1 MGYFPQSSSLS
12 DMKSIFVE
20 NSDENNE
27 ESAVCSYESW
37 LENHPNAL
45 ENFEEIL
52 SIANKGKEIV
62 LFLDYD
68 GTLSP
73 IVEDPDQAH
82 ISDAM
87 RTAVREVAFHFPTAI
102 ISGRQRNKVYE
113 FVKLRNVYYAGSH
126 GMDISTPLGSSNN
139 QNQKHQTKV
148 IDENGNQFVNFLPAK
163 EYLSTIQEIIEVL
176 RKNIATIKDSTI
188 EDNLYCISVRYR
200 RVKREED
207 VGVLKEIVESIMKAY
222 PDFQISGG
230 RKVMEIRP
238 KINWDKGRALLYLL
252 DTLGFDNFNHVLPI
266 YIGDDKTDEDAFK
279 VIVEKGEG
287 FPIIVSSVAKE
298 TMASFSLR
306 DPSHVMTFLI
316 RLAKWKRNYSSFITK
331 TKQS

>member
-1 MGYFPQSSSLS
+1 
-12 DMKSIFVE
+12 
-20 NSDENNE
+20 
-27 ESAVCSYESW
+27 
-37 LENHPNAL
+37 ENHPSAL
-45 ENFEEIL
+45 DNFEEIL
-52 SIANKGKEIV
+52 SIAKGKEIV

-73 IVEDPDQAH
+73 IVDDPDQAH
-82 ISDAM
+82 ISNAM
-87 RTAVREVAFHFPTAI
+87 RIALCEIASCFQTAI
-102 ISGRQRNKVYE
+102 ISGRRRNKVYE
-113 FVKLRNVYYAGSH
+113 FVKLRNLYYAGSH

-139 QNQKHQTKV
+139 ENQKHQTKA

-176 RKNIATIKDSTI
+176 RETIATIKGPTI
-188 EDNLYCISVRYR
+188 EDNLYCISVHYR
-200 RVKREED
+200 RVKSEED
-207 VGVLKEIVESIMKAY
+207 VGVLKEIVESIIKAY

-252 DTLGFDNFNHVLPI
+252 ETLGFDNFNDVLPI

-279 VIVEKGEG
+279 VIDHIGHG
-287 FPIIVSSVAKE
+287 FPIIVSSVAKD

-306 DPSHVMTFLI
+306 DPSHVMAFLI
-316 RLAKWKRNYSSFITK
+316 RLAKWKRN
-331 TKQS
+331 

>member
-1 MGYFPQSSSLS
+1 M
-12 DMKSIFVE
+12 
-20 NSDENNE
+20 
-27 ESAVCSYESW
+27 
-37 LENHPNAL
+37 
-45 ENFEEIL
+45 L
-52 SIANKGKEIV
+52 SIAKGKEIV

-87 RTAVREVAFHFPTAI
+87 RAAVREVAFHFPTAI

-148 IDENGNQFVNFLPAK
+148 IGENGNQFVNFLPAK

-176 RKNIATIKDSTI
+176 RENIATIKGSTI
-188 EDNLYCISVRYR
+188 EDNLYCISVHYR

-207 VGVLKEIVESIMKAY
+207 VGILKEIVESIMKAY

-238 KINWDKGRALLYLL
+238 KIKWDKGRALLYLL
-252 DTLGFDNFNHVLPI
+252 ETLGFDNFNHVLPI
-266 YIGDDKTDEDAFK
+266 YIGDDKTDEDA
-279 VIVEKGEG
+279 G
-287 FPIIVSSVAKE
+287 
-298 TMASFSLR
+298 
-306 DPSHVMTFLI
+306 
-316 RLAKWKRNYSSFITK
+316 YS
-331 TKQS
+331 